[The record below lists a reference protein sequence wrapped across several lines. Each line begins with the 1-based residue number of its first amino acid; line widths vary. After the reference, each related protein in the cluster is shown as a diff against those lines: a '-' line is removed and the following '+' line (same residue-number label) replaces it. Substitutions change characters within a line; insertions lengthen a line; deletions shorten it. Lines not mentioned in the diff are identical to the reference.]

1 MLRAGCQPL
10 QVPVFELLATLK
22 AEAPGDKKNASFA
35 GFTEVLEGNIG
46 QFREYDSRFYQLLG
60 DPATEASEIHDEV
73 CPDPPGLSNF
83 RSGKL
88 CFVAGREPRSLARA
102 EQLAAQWAEYFCE
115 YRRTGKTQR

>member
-1 MLRAGCQPL
+1 MNAQI
-10 QVPVFELLATLK
+10 
-22 AEAPGDKKNASFA
+22 APGIFFEIKRTYRSKDGRHYFA
-35 GFTEVLEGNIG
+35 FKFIERSSHIDIYSTSHPSLNGRG
-46 QFREYDSRFYQLLG
+46 
-60 DPATEASEIHDEV
+60 
-73 CPDPPGLSNF
+73 SNPSDTHLF